1 MDISCSGCSQH
12 NHYCFS
18 ASASIYRSLGV
29 HSIVMTAFLFQ
40 HECIVLCFHSQ
51 VITAFLCQ
59 HGCIV
64 FYVHSQVITAFLC
77 QHGCIVLWVFT
88 TKSLLPFCV
97 SMDVL
102 CSGCSQHSHY
112 KLSVSAWI
120 YLALGVHSIV
130 LTSFLCQ
137 HRYILLW
144 VFTTKSLLP
153 FCVSM
158 DVLCCGCS
166 QHSHYCLS
174 VSAWIYL
181 ALGIHSIVI
190 TAFLCQHGYILI
202 WVFTTKSLLPF
213 CVSMDVLCS
222 GCSQPSHYCLSV
234 SARMYRALG
243 VHNQVITAFMCQH
256 GCIAL
261 CIFTTKSLPPFFVS
275 MDVSCSGYSQPSH
288 YCLSLL
294 VTLPKVCSIM
304 IFWPLRGQSGAVRNP
319 TVVQTINSSRSIP

>member
-12 NHYCFS
+12 NHYCLS

-40 HECIVLCFHSQ
+40 HECIVLCVHSQ

-64 FYVHSQVITAFLC
+64 FCVHSQVITAFLC

-102 CSGCSQHSHY
+102 CSGCSQNSHY

-130 LTSFLCQ
+130 ITSFLCQ
-137 HRYILLW
+137 HGYILLW

-153 FCVSM
+153 FM
-158 DVLCCGCS
+158 DVCAVG
-166 QHSHYCLS
+166 
-174 VSAWIYL
+174 V
-181 ALGIHSIVI
+181 HSIVI
-190 TAFLCQHGYILI
+190 TAFLCQHGYILL
-202 WVFTTKSLLPF
+202 WVFT
-213 CVSMDVLCS
+213 
-222 GCSQPSHYCLSV
+222 
-234 SARMYRALG
+234 A
-243 VHNQVITAFMCQH
+243 
-256 GCIAL
+256 
-261 CIFTTKSLPPFFVS
+261 
-275 MDVSCSGYSQPSH
+275 
-288 YCLSLL
+288 
-294 VTLPKVCSIM
+294 
-304 IFWPLRGQSGAVRNP
+304 
-319 TVVQTINSSRSIP
+319 